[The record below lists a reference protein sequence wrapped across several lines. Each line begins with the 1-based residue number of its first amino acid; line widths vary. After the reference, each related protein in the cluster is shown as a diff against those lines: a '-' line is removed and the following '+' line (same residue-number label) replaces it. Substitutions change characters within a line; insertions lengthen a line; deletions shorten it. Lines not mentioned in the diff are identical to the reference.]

1 MTTTLFESSKHSAD
15 RLQEVEDTLMKQ
27 TILLKKL
34 LSRLSEDERRQL
46 NSFLSTIY
54 GNAMVLQGM
63 ASITLDQVAAIET
76 SVSTRRRMEWMAH
89 LSWTLSE
96 MLQQIQDLTE
106 AVGEIT

>member
-1 MTTTLFESSKHSAD
+1 MMTKSEASKLDAVL
-15 RLQEVEDTLMKQ
+15 LQEVEDTLMKQ

-54 GNAMVLQGM
+54 GDAMVIQGM
-63 ASITLDQVAAIET
+63 ASIALDQVVAIET
-76 SVSTRRRMEWMAH
+76 SVSTRRRMEWTAH